1 MKVKDTVLALIGL
14 GAYFGQNMIR
24 ALMLTET
31 GFYISIFVG
40 GLGSVA
46 SVGIRSHFSK
56 IVEHKELGK
65 VFSLMSAIDAVVPLI
80 ASSIFT
86 TVFRATMDTMPGLS
100 FIITGGL
107 LLIPF
112 MIMMWIDIY
121 TIIPNFD
128 NKKPDN
134 QEKKEEKKEEIN
146 EVFSVEFPD

>member
-14 GAYFGQNMIR
+14 VSYFGQNMIR

-31 GFYISIFVG
+31 GFYISIAVG
-40 GLGSVA
+40 GLGSVT

-65 VFSLMSAIDAVVPLI
+65 VFSLMSAIDSVAPLI
-80 ASSIFT
+80 ASSLFT

-100 FIITGGL
+100 FIVTGSL

-121 TIIPNFD
+121 TVIPNFD
-128 NKKPDN
+128 NKKADN
-134 QEKKEEKKEEIN
+134 EEKKEENN
-146 EVFSVEFPD
+146 EVFTVKSS